1 MYEEPTNILDDSSS
15 TFVEVS
21 PQGLPTAFEAEDVY
35 MPEPGQTTIG
45 FSSEEPRQFT
55 TLVIESTIDIRSVKA
70 LYEFGSLLQNVDFEV
85 SNIYAC
91 VCVYVAHFKSLHCM
105 ILSLLSLEYT

>member
-85 SNIYAC
+85 SNIYMCAC
-91 VCVYVAHFKSLHCM
+91 VYMWL
-105 ILSLLSLEYT
+105 ILSRYIV